1 MGLTPGRERRTRVP
15 KSRPLNARP
24 LDGSCRPK
32 SSARPGALIVFT
44 HSGGEGSKRNGPA
57 HANERRPS
65 SRTAPRATPTR
76 LEQQS
81 HQASSGATNVIVCT
95 SGESTI
101 ARILR
106 GSRIRSRM
114 PGPEHGAQAR
124 GLAEEQ
130 DERATLGERLF
141 LSVSLSLS
149 LLLRRL
155 NFDSPRQWES
165 WLTPR
170 FSLIGDQSAQ
180 FRVLSKNIPLLHHVR
195 PQFRRGALRLRGS
208 HTAGNV
214 TT

>member
-1 MGLTPGRERRTRVP
+1 MRM
-15 KSRPLNARP
+15 NDA
-24 LDGSCRPK
+24 
-32 SSARPGALIVFT
+32 A
-44 HSGGEGSKRNGPA
+44 
-57 HANERRPS
+57 S

-149 LLLRRL
+149 VAGTLKFR
-155 NFDSPRQWES
+155 FPRQWES

-180 FRVLSKNIPLLHHVR
+180 FRVLSKNIPLLRHVR

-208 HTAGNV
+208 RHRWECDAETGITVLSDPLRPYTYARYIRA
-214 TT
+214 

>member
-1 MGLTPGRERRTRVP
+1 MTALRVTCHGLAVGIGLSTPNL
-15 KSRPLNARP
+15 K
-24 LDGSCRPK
+24 
-32 SSARPGALIVFT
+32 
-44 HSGGEGSKRNGPA
+44 GP
-57 HANERRPS
+57 
-65 SRTAPRATPTR
+65 PT
-76 LEQQS
+76 S
-81 HQASSGATNVIVCT
+81 TSGATNVIVCT

-214 TT
+214 TVRLTRN